1 MNSLLWTFLR
11 LRKTCKHASMSI
23 TSDSD
28 SDNSLT
34 VSLKMVLA
42 GHADQ
47 APRKGGRQSNSRERG
62 PGTRV
67 PSPGAPSAPSAP
79 FTPSPA
85 PAPGP
90 APAPARRA
98 RRRGPTDLLRGERRR
113 LGRIEPGLLTPD
125 SPLPIPA
132 GPLEGATSGPLPHPT
147 PICRL
152 RPLDAV
158 LSHSGLPKTWE
169 THLTV

>member
-1 MNSLLWTFLR
+1 MQTRPSSTRMVGAGTVNSLLWTFLR

-67 PSPGAPSAPSAP
+67 PSPGAPSVPSAP
-79 FTPSPA
+79 STPSPT

-90 APAPARRA
+90 APVPARRA
-98 RRRGPTDLLRGERRR
+98 RRHRERGALAPSGSYQTADGALALL
-113 LGRIEPGLLTPD
+113 
-125 SPLPIPA
+125 
-132 GPLEGATSGPLPHPT
+132 LPHRSCPGS
-147 PICRL
+147 PQRRIQ
-152 RPLDAV
+152 D
-158 LSHSGLPKTWE
+158 KE
-169 THLTV
+169 